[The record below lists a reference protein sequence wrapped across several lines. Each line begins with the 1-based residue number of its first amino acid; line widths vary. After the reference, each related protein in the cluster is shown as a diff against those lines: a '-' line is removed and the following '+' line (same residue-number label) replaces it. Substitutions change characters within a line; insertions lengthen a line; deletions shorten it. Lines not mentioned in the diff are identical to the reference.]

1 MSTSRTILQI
11 LVPLAILGGGAAL
24 SAYIANKAPKPA
36 TAAPPDTRPRVR
48 LVPVGRSEVHFVV
61 RSQGNVEPLRT
72 AELSAEVAGRIV
84 ATSPQL
90 RAGGTFAAGD
100 ELLQLDR
107 SDFELAIV
115 QQEAAVARAE
125 LRLAQEKAEAEAA
138 ERAWRDLEGDKPADP
153 LVRRAPQIRDAE
165 AELASARALL
175 QKRKL
180 DLQRARVVAPFA
192 GRVQNVVADLG
203 QTVQPGQRLA
213 TLFDTSAVEVR
224 LPLPLDDAAFVD
236 LPLAGELAPNG
247 GPEVVLS
254 ASYGDRTHTWRGH
267 IVRVGGE
274 VDRRTRQL
282 LAIARVEP
290 AAAAPTA
297 ERPPLLVGMFVTAEI
312 TGRTLPDT
320 LVVPRSALQGDD
332 TVWVATVDGT
342 GADLTG
348 ADHTGAAAQPTLHR
362 RRVEVLRTEQDRVL
376 LRSGV
381 EVGDQVCVTAL
392 DNATDGM
399 RVRVVDAQGNE
410 QVR

>member
-24 SAYIANKAPKPA
+24 SVYIANKAPKPA
-36 TAAPPDTRPRVR
+36 TAAALDTRPRVR
-48 LVPVGRSEVHFVV
+48 LAPVTRADVELVV
-61 RSQGNVEPLRT
+61 RSQGNVEALRT

-125 LRLAQEKAEAEAA
+125 LRLLQEKAEAEAA
-138 ERAWRDLEGDKPADP
+138 ERAWRELEGERPADP

-165 AELASARALL
+165 AELAAARALL

-180 DLQRARVVAPFA
+180 DLQRTRVVAPFA
-192 GRVQNVVADLG
+192 GRVQSVAADLG

-213 TLFDTSAVEVR
+213 TLFDTSAIEVR
-224 LPLPLDDAAFVD
+224 LPLPLEDAAFVD
-236 LPLAGELAPNG
+236 LPLAGADPANG
-247 GPEVVLS
+247 GPEVVLT
-254 ASYGDRTHTWRGH
+254 AEYGDRTHAWRGR

-282 LAIARVEP
+282 QAVARIEP
-290 AAAAPTA
+290 ADAAPTN
-297 ERPPLLVGMFVTAEI
+297 ERPPLMVGMFVVATI
-312 TGRTLPDT
+312 DGRTVREA
-320 LVVPRSALQGDD
+320 LVVPRSAMHGEDS
-332 TVWVATVDGT
+332 VWVATMEVVDGK
-342 GADLTG
+342 
-348 ADHTGAAAQPTLHR
+348 AQRTLHR
-362 RRVEVLRTEQDRVL
+362 RRVDVLRVEHDRVL
-376 LRSGV
+376 LRDGV
-381 EVGDQVCVTAL
+381 AVGDSVCVTAL
-392 DNATDGM
+392 DAATDGM
-399 RVRVVDAQGNE
+399 RVRVVDALGNDQE
-410 QVR
+410 R

>member
-1 MSTSRTILQI
+1 VSTSRTILQI
-11 LVPLAILGGGAAL
+11 LVPLAILGGGAYLANE
-24 SAYIANKAPKPA
+24 IASKAKKPS

-48 LVPVGRSEVHFVV
+48 LAPVSQTEVLFVV
-61 RSQGNVEPLRT
+61 TSQGNVEPLRT

-84 ATSPQL
+84 ATTPQL

-115 QQEAAVARAE
+115 QQEAAGARAE

-138 ERAWRDLEGDKPADP
+138 ERAWRELEGDKPADP

-165 AELASARALL
+165 AELAAARAVL

-180 DLQRARVVAPFA
+180 DLQRTRIVAPFA
-192 GRVQNVVADLG
+192 GRVQSVVADLG

-213 TLFDTSAVEVR
+213 TLFYTSDLEVR
-224 LPLPLDDAAFVD
+224 LPLPLDDAAFVE
-236 LPLAGELAPNG
+236 LPLTGELAANG
-247 GPEVVLS
+247 GPEVVLR
-254 ASYGDRTHTWRGH
+254 ADFGDRTHTWRGR

-290 AAAAPTA
+290 TETAPTA
-297 ERPPLLVGMFVTAEI
+297 ERPPLLVGMFVQAEI
-312 TGRTLPDT
+312 TGRTVADT

-332 TVWVATVDGT
+332 TVWVAGFANDDPKGQRI
-342 GADLTG
+342 LR
-348 ADHTGAAAQPTLHR
+348 R

-376 LRSGV
+376 LRRGV
-381 EVGDQVCVTAL
+381 VVSDLVCVSAL

-399 RVRVVDAQGNE
+399 PIRVVDAQGHE
-410 QVR
+410 QDR

>member
-24 SAYIANKAPKPA
+24 SFYIANKAPKPV

-48 LVPVGRSEVHFVV
+48 LAPVARSEVRFVV
-61 RSQGNVEPLRT
+61 RSQGNVEALRT

-138 ERAWRDLEGDKPADP
+138 ERAWRELEGERPADP

-165 AELASARALL
+165 AELAAAQALL

-180 DLQRARVVAPFA
+180 DLRRARVVAPFA

-236 LPLAGELAPNG
+236 LPLAGELAANG

-254 ASYGDRTHTWRGH
+254 ANYGDRTHSWRGR

-290 AAAAPTA
+290 AEAVPTA

-312 TGRTLPDT
+312 TGRTLPDA
-320 LVVPRSALQGDD
+320 LVVPRSALHGGDA
-332 TVWVATVDGT
+332 VWVATVEG
-342 GADLTG
+342 
-348 ADHTGAAAQPTLHR
+348 TGAAAQQTLHR

-381 EVGDQVCVTAL
+381 EVGDQVCVTGL
-392 DNATDGM
+392 DSATDGM
-399 RVRVVDAQGNE
+399 RVRVLDAQGNE

>member
-1 MSTSRTILQI
+1 M
-11 LVPLAILGGGAAL
+11 
-24 SAYIANKAPKPA
+24 
-36 TAAPPDTRPRVR
+36 
-48 LVPVGRSEVHFVV
+48 PVGRSEVHFVV

-138 ERAWRDLEGDKPADP
+138 ERAWRELEGDKPADP

-254 ASYGDRTHTWRGH
+254 ASYGDRTHTWHGH

-332 TVWVATVDGT
+332 TVWVATVEGT

-348 ADHTGAAAQPTLHR
+348 AAAQQTLHR

-392 DNATDGM
+392 DSATDGM